1 MNEEE
6 KKKKVAS
13 ILRRTKKKLL
23 KPKNKIKKIKYLK
36 AQSYRMSK
44 NTTWPEKEFESV
56 LKEMGIEYESQKIL
70 RGKIFDYYIPSC
82 NMLCEV
88 DGDYYHGNEKKYK
101 TLNEMQKKIKQNDR
115 YKNIISKG
123 MGYGIFR
130 VWESELKEDRELVKE
145 RIRNEILIQKL

>member
-23 KPKNKIKKIKYLK
+23 KPKNKINKIKYLQ

-44 NTTWPEKEFESV
+44 NTTWPEREFESI
-56 LKEMGIEYESQKIL
+56 LKEMNIKYESQKIL
-70 RGKIFDYYIPSC
+70 KGKIFDYYIPSV
-82 NMLCEV
+82 NVLCEV
-88 DGDYYHGNEKKYK
+88 DGDYYHGNPEKYEV
-101 TLNEMQKKIKQNDR
+101 LSEMQKKIKQNDR

-130 VWESELKEDRELVKE
+130 VWESELKENREFVKE

>member
-13 ILRRTKKKLL
+13 ILRRTKRQLL
-23 KPKNKIKKIKYLK
+23 KPKNKIKKIKYLQ
-36 AQSYRMSK
+36 AQAYRMSK

-56 LKEMGIEYESQKIL
+56 LKEMNIEFESQKIL
-70 RGKIFDYYIPSC
+70 KGKIFDYYIPSC
-82 NMLCEV
+82 NVLCEV
-88 DGDYYHGNEKKYK
+88 DGDYYHGNEEKYDV
-101 TLNEMQKKIKQNDR
+101 LSEMQKKIKQNDR

-130 VWESELKEDRELVKE
+130 VWESELKDNRELVKE